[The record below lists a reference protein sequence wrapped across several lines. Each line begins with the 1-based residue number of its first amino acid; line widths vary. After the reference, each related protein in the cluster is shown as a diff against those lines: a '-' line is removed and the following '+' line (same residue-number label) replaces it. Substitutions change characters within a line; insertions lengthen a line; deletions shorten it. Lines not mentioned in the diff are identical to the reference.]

1 MTRSQMIETVAR
13 KTGFPESQVETT
25 MDAMFD
31 QIAECLRADEKVTIA
46 GFGRFEMRPRK
57 PKAYTNPKTKVSS
70 RLESTSIPG
79 FKASGRFKQRKLPA
93 PPLQPRRQW
102 KKLHNPYPRRTGR
115 TGVRPFLQRFR
126 GNPWLCPVRTHMSS
140 GRDFFDEPA
149 PDAEGLF
156 CFPFSMLTF
165 WVRRAILI

>member
-57 PKAYTNPKTKVSS
+57 PKAYTNPKTKVASQ
-70 RLESTSIPG
+70 LEPTPSPG
-79 FKASGRFKQRKLPA
+79 VKASGRFKQKLEA
-93 PPLQPRRQW
+93 
-102 KKLHNPYPRRTGR
+102 
-115 TGVRPFLQRFR
+115 
-126 GNPWLCPVRTHMSS
+126 
-140 GRDFFDEPA
+140 A
-149 PDAEGLF
+149 
-156 CFPFSMLTF
+156 
-165 WVRRAILI
+165 RAAAAAGKAMEETA